1 LIDMRIEPFLLTST
15 VIAIEAQRL
24 VRKVCPE
31 CKVEYEVLPE
41 VTKQIKETLGS
52 FYEKTN
58 KTEKKDKLILFKGGS
73 KGVECKTCAGSGY
86 SGRTGIYEVLL
97 MSDTIARLVLER
109 RPTSE
114 VEEQAIKEGMITLVQ
129 DGFMK
134 VLEGITTVEE
144 VLRVAK
150 E

>member
-1 LIDMRIEPFLLTST
+1 
-15 VIAIEAQRL
+15 
-24 VRKVCPE
+24 
-31 CKVEYEVLPE
+31 
-41 VTKQIKETLGS
+41 
-52 FYEKTN
+52 YEKTN

-114 VEEQAIKEGMITLVQ
+114 VEEQAIKEGMITLVR